1 MSKFFIISFEIQYE
15 YKVLTFVSYRIA
27 WRLLYTLL
35 LSASAGVLLHSSGMI
50 PNIPT
55 TVTTKLSTLLR
66 PVSAGMPTPMPSTSL
81 ASSTLWSRT
90 AAQLTRTLTTV
101 PASTL
106 WSRTLSALRLTT
118 PIAATTTATV
128 TQNAQTIIPV
138 TTMTS
143 RIAHTAVSTVLVGM
157 AWDVQHRAQSVDPEQ
172 PKQVFAYYMHI
183 WNIFYACY
191 ILLPLLRL

>member
-35 LSASAGVLLHSSGMI
+35 LSASAGVLLHSTGMI

-55 TVTTKLSTLLR
+55 TATTKLSTLLH

-90 AAQLTRTLTTV
+90 AAQLTRTLPTV

-118 PIAATTTATV
+118 PIAATTTA
-128 TQNAQTIIPV
+128 IIPV

-157 AWDVQHRAQSVDPEQ
+157 AWDVQHRAQSVDPEH